1 MSAGYGSGFR
11 HIESSGYYV
20 LTIPDKPAAVGT
32 PGSLSSP
39 VLPVNPAGGQEQCRT
54 VSSNEAELIG
64 RALVPQ
70 SGL

>member
-20 LTIPDKPAAVGT
+20 LTIPDKPAASGT
-32 PGSLSSP
+32 PGQHSSP
-39 VLPVNPAGGQEQCRT
+39 VLPVVLGGEQEHCRF
-54 VSSNEAELIG
+54 VSFSEAVLIG
-64 RALVPQ
+64 RAPLPQ